1 MLPNTSERSK
11 TDFSC
16 FCTLQK
22 DKKEIFHASAR
33 CRKTKSIF
41 FMLLYTAERLKTN
54 FSCFCTL
61 QKDKKEFFH
70 ASARCKKDKKKK

>member
-22 DKKEIFHASAR
+22 DQKYFFHASAR
-33 CRKTKSIF
+33 CRKTKNNF
-41 FMLLYTAERLKTN
+41 FMLLRTAERQKVF

-61 QKDKKEFFH
+61 QKD
-70 ASARCKKDKKKK
+70 